1 MTLMAPFK
9 EKLLENA
16 LVELTLLLLCV
27 TNVSQVLWVKI
38 VNIACLVTFLIVQMV
53 VANHVVVIPLAPTLL
68 TIVIQLMVNV
78 SARKGLKGY
87 NVIIVLEVK
96 LEINVTNAQMTIPEK
111 VLLEIAFQVAVPN
124 LAHGKELTM
133 ELVFVKKKFAGRQCY
148 ACSSRYTGNFCDRCN
163 EGYFQ
168 DPDDPDHPY
177 ECQGQI
183 LLINTYL

>member
-1 MTLMAPFK
+1 VTLMAPFK

-133 ELVFVKKKFAGRQCY
+133 ELVFVKKNLLV
-148 ACSSRYTGNFCDRCN
+148 GNVMHAVLDIQEIFVTVVTRATFKIQMIQIIHMNVKVRFC
-163 EGYFQ
+163 
-168 DPDDPDHPY
+168 
-177 ECQGQI
+177 
-183 LLINTYL
+183 